1 MKKVKDFLAEWESTP
16 ATQLTVREYTMRLPI
31 RDAARLEALAEM
43 YPGVGISTIMTDLL
57 SASLDELESAMPY
70 VQGERVIEEDEFGD
84 PVFEDKGP
92 SRRFHQLT
100 RARTIDLR
108 TDSAGAVSHKNGGK

>member
-1 MKKVKDFLAEWESTP
+1 LKKVKDLLAEWESTP
-16 ATQLTVREYTMRLPI
+16 GTQLTAREYAIRLPI

-43 YPGVGISTIMTDLL
+43 HPGIGISVIITDLI

-70 VQGERVIEEDEFGD
+70 VQGDRVIEEDEFGD

-92 SRRFHQLT
+92 SPRFHQLT
-100 RARTIDLR
+100 RARARELR
-108 TDSAGAVSHKNGGK
+108 VESIGKAKNGRK